1 MLKEST
7 SCDKYNKFRYKMS
20 MFCEGRKHFSI
31 GRWNARLDLCI
42 TPMATVKD

>member
-1 MLKEST
+1 MTIYRK
-7 SCDKYNKFRYKMS
+7 
-20 MFCEGRKHFSI
+20 FCEGRKHFSI